1 MHRSFGENQNPML
14 RCIMLKN
21 HNLNSNQPGI
31 TTMVII
37 PQEEWL
43 NLHEKLDNLAELVT
57 NRNAYDKDSEWIE
70 SDKARKMLGIS
81 PKTWQN
87 YRDRRDIPFAQ
98 IGRKIYVKRGD
109 LETFMESHY
118 IYKHK

>member
-1 MHRSFGENQNPML
+1 MNKYSQ
-14 RCIMLKN
+14 
-21 HNLNSNQPGI
+21 LNANQPGV
-31 TTMVII
+31 TTMVMI

-43 NLHEKLDNLAELVT
+43 NLHEKLDNLAELVS
-57 NRNAYDKDSEWIE
+57 NRNASDKDSEWIE
-70 SDKARKMLGIS
+70 SEKARKMLGIS

-109 LETFMESHY
+109 IETFMRSHY
-118 IYKHK
+118 IKSHK